1 MLFMVIERF
10 REGDPLPVRKR
21 FEERGI
27 MLPDGVTYH
36 VSWID
41 PARARCFQIM
51 EAENAAALQ
60 PWLDAWAD
68 IVDFEVVPVQTSAEY
83 WASVAT

>member
-10 REGDPLPVRKR
+10 RDCDPLPVRAR
-21 FEERGI
+21 FRERGR
-27 MLPDGVTYH
+27 MLPDAVAYH
-36 VSWID
+36 ASWID
-41 PARARCFQIM
+41 PARATCFQIM
-51 EAENAAALQ
+51 EADDAASLQ

-68 IVDFEVVPVQTSAEY
+68 IVDFELVPVVLSSDY